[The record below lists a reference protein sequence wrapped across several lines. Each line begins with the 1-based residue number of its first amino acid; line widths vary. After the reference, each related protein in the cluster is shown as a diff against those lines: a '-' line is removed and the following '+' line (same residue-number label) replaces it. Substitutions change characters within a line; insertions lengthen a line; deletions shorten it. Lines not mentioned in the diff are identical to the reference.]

1 MSLTAVPPE
10 QLVPADKPQPV
21 RSLAANR
28 WVVLACRLAAIAVV
42 LGLWQHFA
50 GGPSAVL
57 PTDAISKPSS
67 IFIAFWHLVANGL
80 IFQATWYTAL
90 SVIIGLPVSAVL
102 GGILAALTARPKG
115 RWVFQP
121 LVSLG
126 YAVPKVGLIQLFILY
141 FGLHRKVELA
151 IIVSSVSFIYYF
163 ALRQAWEELNP
174 DVYAALRLMR
184 AGRLKIL
191 ITFVLP
197 SAVPQLFAA
206 TRIGLPLALATEIF
220 AEIVVGQD
228 SSLGHLVSLYT
239 LTSNSG
245 GAMAVLL
252 FVSLLGYLI
261 DIGLDAGLRRYGD
274 SVGLGG
280 NQ

>member
-10 QLVPADKPQPV
+10 QMAPAEKPPAG
-21 RSLAANR
+21 RNLASNR
-28 WVVLACRLAAIAVV
+28 WVVLGCRLAAIAVV

-67 IFIAFWHLVANGL
+67 IFIAFWHLVGNGL
-80 IFQATWYTAL
+80 IFQATWYTAF
-90 SVIIGLPVSAVL
+90 SVIVGLPVSAL
-102 GGILAALTARPKG
+102 IGGVLAALTAKPKG

-121 LVSLG
+121 LVSLA
-126 YAVPKVGLIQLFILY
+126 YAIPKVGLIQLFILY

-163 ALRQAWEELNP
+163 ALRQAWDELNP
-174 DVYAALRLMR
+174 EVYAALKLMR

-191 ITFVLP
+191 TTFVLP

-228 SSLGHLVSLYT
+228 NSLGHLVSLYT
-239 LTSNSG
+239 LTSNSA
-245 GAMAVLL
+245 GAVAVLL
-252 FVSLLGYLI
+252 FVSFLGYLI
-261 DIGLDAGLRRYGD
+261 DIGLDSGLRRYGD
-274 SVGLGG
+274 SIGLGG
-280 NQ
+280 QL